1 MMKKDWS
8 RKWVSSV
15 QPRKQR
21 KYAINA
27 PLHAKRKMVS
37 ASLAPE
43 LRERFGRRSI
53 VIRKGDEVRIL
64 RGDMKGKTGVVEKVN
79 IRKGTVH
86 IDGIKRKKVDGSEV
100 PIPIVPS
107 NMQITKLILDD
118 KRRQAVLV
126 RSEKKPAKEK
136 KTEKKEKSGD

>member
-1 MMKKDWS
+1 MKKEWS

-27 PLHAKRKMVS
+27 PLHAKRKMAS

-43 LRERFGRRSI
+43 LRERYGRRSM
-53 VIRKGDEVRIL
+53 VVRKGDEVRIM
-64 RGDMKGKTGVVEKVN
+64 RGDMKGKTGAIEKVN

-86 IDGIKRKKVDGSEV
+86 VEGVKRKKVDGSEV
-100 PIPIVPS
+100 PIPVIPS
-107 NMQITKLILDD
+107 KLQITKLILDD
-118 KRRQAVLV
+118 KRRQAVLQ
-126 RSEKKPAKEK
+126 RSERPEK
-136 KTEKKEKSGD
+136 KGKSGD